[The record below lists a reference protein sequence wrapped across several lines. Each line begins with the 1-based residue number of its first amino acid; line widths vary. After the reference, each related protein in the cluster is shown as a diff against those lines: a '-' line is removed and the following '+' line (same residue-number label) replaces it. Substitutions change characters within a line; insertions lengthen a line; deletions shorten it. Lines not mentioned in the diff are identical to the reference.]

1 MCQNPSFTTLLLCLC
16 FNTAFAQSVGRG
28 PSQPQDNS
36 PDRCRL
42 DETSLQGVVELR
54 GDCRYEQGF
63 EIDEPDVVLIV
74 TVPRSVRTLDMW
86 STSA

>member
-63 EIDEPDVVLIV
+63 EIDEPDVVLNCNGANQSGLWICGQHQ
-74 TVPRSVRTLDMW
+74 
-86 STSA
+86 A